1 MWRFISWLI
10 GLVYRVKGNPIATGI
25 IKAVGVTMAC
35 LPPGSVAAAFELVK
49 LAAADNQLDSTE
61 KFKLVRDQLS
71 KDYPD
76 IETNMLN
83 TLINAALEA
92 IRKGFV

>member
-1 MWRFISWLI
+1 MWSFISWLI
-10 GLVYRVKGNPIATGI
+10 GLIYKVKGNPIATSI
-25 IKAVGVTMAC
+25 VKAVGVMMAC
-35 LPPGSVAAAFELVK
+35 LPPGSVASAFELVK
-49 LAAADNQLDSTE
+49 LAAADCDLDNSQKFQMVRSQL
-61 KFKLVRDQLS
+61 Q

-92 IRKGFV
+92 IRKGLV

>member
-1 MWRFISWLI
+1 MWTFISWLI
-10 GLVYRVKGNPIATGI
+10 GLIFKVKGNPIATGI
-25 IKAVGVTMAC
+25 IQAVGVTMAA
-35 LPPGSVAAAFELVK
+35 LPSGSVAAAFELVK
-49 LAAADNQLDSTE
+49 LAAADNDLDNSE
-61 KFKLVRDQLS
+61 KFQMVRDQLS

>member
-1 MWRFISWLI
+1 MWRFITWLI
-10 GLVYRVKGNPIATGI
+10 GLIYKVKGNPIATGI
-25 IKAVGVTMAC
+25 IQAVGVTMAC
-35 LPPGSVAAAFELVK
+35 LPPGLVASAFELVK
-49 LAAADNQLDSTE
+49 LAAADDTLDSSE
-61 KFKLVRDQLS
+61 KFRMVRDQLS

-92 IRKGFV
+92 IRKGFI

>member
-1 MWRFISWLI
+1 MWVFISWLI
-10 GLVYRVKGNPIATGI
+10 GLIYKVKGNPVATGI
-25 IKAVGVTMAC
+25 IQAVGGIMAA
-35 LPPGSVAAAFELVK
+35 LPPGSVSRAFELVK
-49 LAAADNQLDSTE
+49 LAAADNQLDSSA
-61 KFKLVRDQLS
+61 KFKMVRDQLS

>member
-1 MWRFISWLI
+1 MWAFISWLI
-10 GLVYRVKGNPIATGI
+10 GLIYKVKGNPIATGI
-25 IKAVGVTMAC
+25 LQAVGATMAA
-35 LPPGSVAAAFELVK
+35 LPPGSVASAFELVK
-49 LAAADNQLDSTE
+49 LAAADDSLDSTE

-92 IRKGFV
+92 IRKGFI

>member
-1 MWRFISWLI
+1 MWTFISWLI
-10 GLVYRVKGNPIATGI
+10 GLIFKVKGNPIATSI
-25 IKAVGVTMAC
+25 VQAVGVAMAC
-35 LPPGSVAAAFELVK
+35 LPPGSVASAFELVK
-49 LAAADNQLDSTE
+49 LAAADDSLDSSA
-61 KFKLVRDQLS
+61 KFKMVRDQLA

>member
-1 MWRFISWLI
+1 MWRIITWLI
-10 GLVYRVKGNPIATGI
+10 GLIFKVKGNPIATGI
-25 IKAVGVTMAC
+25 VQAVGVMMAC
-35 LPPGSVAAAFELVK
+35 LPPGSVASAFELVK
-49 LAAADNQLDSTE
+49 LAAADDTLDSTE
-61 KFKLVRDQLS
+61 KFRYVRMQLAQ
-71 KDYPD
+71 DYPD

>member
-1 MWRFISWLI
+1 MWTFISWLI
-10 GLVYRVKGNPIATGI
+10 GLIYRVKGNSIATGI
-25 IKAVGVTMAC
+25 IQAVGVTMAA

-49 LAAADNQLDSTE
+49 MAAADDDLDSAE
-61 KFKLVRDQLS
+61 KFRYVRMQLAQ
-71 KDYPD
+71 DYPD

>member
-1 MWRFISWLI
+1 MWRLITWLI

-25 IKAVGVTMAC
+25 IQAVGATMAA
-35 LPPGSVAAAFELVK
+35 LPPGSVASAFELVK
-49 LAAADNQLDSTE
+49 LAAADNQLDSSA

>member
-1 MWRFISWLI
+1 MWRLITWLI
-10 GLVYRVKGNPIATGI
+10 GLIYRVKGNPIATGI
-25 IKAVGVTMAC
+25 IQAVGVTMAA

-49 LAAADNQLDSTE
+49 LAAADCDLDSSEKFQMVRNQL
-61 KFKLVRDQLS
+61 Q

-92 IRKGFV
+92 IRKSFV

>member
-1 MWRFISWLI
+1 MWSFITWLI
-10 GLVYRVKGNPIATGI
+10 GLIYRVKGNPIATGI
-25 IKAVGVTMAC
+25 IQAVGVTMAC
-35 LPPGSVAAAFELVK
+35 LPPGSVASAFELVK
-49 LAAADNQLDSTE
+49 LAAADDSLDSSA
-61 KFKLVRDQLS
+61 KFQMVRDQLS

-76 IETNMLN
+76 IENNMLN

>member
-1 MWRFISWLI
+1 MWNLISWLI
-10 GLVYRVKGNPIATGI
+10 GLIYRVKGNPIATGI
-25 IKAVGVTMAC
+25 IQAVGVAMAC

-49 LAAADNQLDSTE
+49 LAAADDSLDSSA
-61 KFKLVRDQLS
+61 KFKMVRDQLA

>member
-1 MWRFISWLI
+1 MWRIISWLI
-10 GLVYRVKGNPIATGI
+10 GLIFKVKGNSFATSI
-25 IKAVGVTMAC
+25 IQAVGVTMAA
-35 LPPGSVAAAFELVK
+35 LPPGSVASAFELVK
-49 LAAADNQLDSTE
+49 LAATDNQLDSSS
-61 KFKLVRDQLS
+61 KFKMVRDQLQ

>member
-1 MWRFISWLI
+1 MWSFISWLI
-10 GLVYRVKGNPIATGI
+10 GLIFKVKGNPIATGI
-25 IKAVGVTMAC
+25 VQAVGVMMAC
-35 LPPGSVAAAFELVK
+35 LPPGSVASAFELVK
-49 LAAADNQLDSTE
+49 LAAADDSLDSTE
-61 KFKLVRDQLS
+61 KFQMVRDQLS
-71 KDYPD
+71 KDYPN

>member
-1 MWRFISWLI
+1 MWAFISWLI
-10 GLVYRVKGNPIATGI
+10 GLIYKVKGNPIATGI
-25 IKAVGVTMAC
+25 LQAVGVAMSK
-35 LPPGSVAAAFELVK
+35 LPPGSVASAFELVK
-49 LAAADNQLDSTE
+49 LAAADNQLDSSE